1 MKKRSPLT
9 LALLLS
15 LGLHGA
21 LIFSG
26 NRLPAPPS
34 PKRLIDIEVIQR
46 EKKSEPPKK
55 SEKRKETK
63 KTRLAKRNFRT
74 SRRFSPLV
82 RRIPPPPKVF
92 GVSKS
97 NYIGDIPVA
106 EGNMLAA
113 DPEVK
118 ARPGPS
124 PPIEKIENQKFWPTG
139 ECDSPPVPETSIQ
152 PVYPDFAKTGGI
164 AGKVVLE
171 IDIDAAGRVVEV
183 RVLKSAHSSLS
194 EAAIDA
200 VRHARFKPAIKDGE
214 RVAVT
219 MRFTFSLSEQP

>member
-1 MKKRSPLT
+1 MKKRSPLL

-21 LIFSG
+21 LILSG
-26 NRLPAPPS
+26 NRTPPS
-34 PKRLIDIEVIQR
+34 PKRLIDIKVVQR
-46 EKKSEPPKK
+46 EKKSEPKRIEKK
-55 SEKRKETK
+55 QKKKIAVKRI
-63 KTRLAKRNFRT
+63 FRT
-74 SRRFSPLV
+74 SRRFPSTV
-82 RRIPPPPKVF
+82 RRIPPPPRVF

-97 NYIGDIPVA
+97 NYVGDIPVA
-106 EGNMLAA
+106 EGNTLAA

-118 ARPGPS
+118 AIPS
-124 PPIEKIENQKFWPTG
+124 PLIEKIEKEDNQRFWPTG

-164 AGKVVLE
+164 TGKVVLE

-194 EAAIDA
+194 EAAMSA
-200 VRHARFKPAIKDGE
+200 VRHARFKPAVKDGE

-219 MRFTFSLSEQP
+219 MRFPFTFSLGEQP